1 MISILSTYKNNQN
14 LLNQMAKMGC
24 IASVQISA
32 FVALSNSPTPPSW
45 IRDTSGLQTLA
56 LQGRNSNRLNLAWP
70 PKKDSRNLDP
80 WASITTYVHGAPSNH
95 ILISLSF
102 SWIVHILPLMPLN
115 PGYVQPELT
124 WVAHQTGSVCFCSST
139 PNFVPAGLFFWFISM
154 PSSVMEQGN

>member
-1 MISILSTYKNNQN
+1 MQKKLKSFYCLIFTTILRQWNCPYYQE
-14 LLNQMAKMGC
+14 
-24 IASVQISA
+24 IV
-32 FVALSNSPTPPSW
+32 P
-45 IRDTSGLQTLA
+45 IRNIIHT
-56 LQGRNSNRLNLAWP
+56 
-70 PKKDSRNLDP
+70 PKKDSRNLDR
-80 WASITTYVHGAPSNH
+80 WASITTYVHVAPSNH

-154 PSSVMEQGN
+154 PSSVMEQGNYVNQDICSMFNAKSCTDRSQNK